1 MDDSSRLI
9 TSALD
14 RLIASGIRQRAALAK
29 RLDTAVADVLAL
41 HYVIAAT
48 ATAPGQLARALLVSP
63 SGATSVIDRLG
74 RAGLISRVPGS
85 GTHRVAL
92 VATDAGRELQAQA
105 LAPLSDAVGRLIEDL
120 PRSDRMLLEAF
131 LARVADLAERE
142 ADRLVASAEAHAEAR
157 AAAALPPP
165 VLWG

>member
-9 TSALD
+9 TSALH

-48 ATAPGQLARALLVSP
+48 ATAPGQLARSLLVSP
-63 SGATSVIDRLG
+63 GGATSVIDRLG

-105 LAPLSDAVGRLIEDL
+105 LAPLSDAVGRLIADL
-120 PRSDRMLLEAF
+120 PRSDRTLLEAF

-142 ADRLVASAEAHAEAR
+142 ADQLIAQADAQTR
-157 AAAALPPP
+157 AAAAIPPP

>member
-29 RLDTAVADVLAL
+29 RLDTAVTDVVAL

-74 RAGLISRVPGS
+74 RAGLISRVPRS
-85 GTHRVAL
+85 GTHRAAL
-92 VATDAGRELQAQA
+92 VAT
-105 LAPLSDAVGRLIEDL
+105 LAPFSDAVGRLIEAL
-120 PRSDRMLLEAF
+120 PRSDRMLLEEF

-142 ADRLVASAEAHAEAR
+142 ADQLVASAEAHAKAR